1 MTHVKYSSKPLLIN
15 FGAFE
20 YLALHFGKAI
30 ETLAKYEIGLTKRSF
45 GEIKK
50 SNQKIFSLVT
60 KIAKLTQLN
69 RPSSIFI
76 LKQNQNKQTAPK
88 R

>member
-30 ETLAKYEIGLTKRSF
+30 ETLVKYEIGLTKRSF

-50 SNQKIFSLVT
+50 SNQKIKSKNIFTSHQNSKIDSNSIDPAPSLY
-60 KIAKLTQLN
+60 
-69 RPSSIFI
+69 
-76 LKQNQNKQTAPK
+76 
-88 R
+88 